1 MTESKKAPTLSLADV
16 SRLMADPSPRTR
28 ATTTSKIA
36 QKFSAMELGPAER
49 EIASE
54 IFRVMVRDTE
64 LLVRQ
69 SLAAHLRATPHLPH
83 DIALALAKDVDS
95 VALPVLTFS
104 EVLADEDLIQ
114 IIRSQSATKQVAI
127 AGRRQVSSSVSDAL
141 VESGNAEAVA
151 RLVGNAGAEVS
162 EKTFETVID
171 DYRDHPGVQDSLA
184 HRPKLPA
191 AIAERLIAAVSQRL
205 HDYLIDRH
213 DLPADLAS
221 GLVLQARER
230 TIITLVDYGSTEAE
244 LDLLVDQL
252 CRKGRLT
259 PSLLLRALMVGDIN
273 FFERSMGRLTGLP
286 LKNVRILL
294 HDKGMRGL
302 EPLYLRADL
311 PRAFFP
317 AFRAAVSLAVEMD
330 YDGGEDDRR
339 RYVERMIERMLTRL
353 EEPDK
358 ELGSVDLEYLM
369 AKLQLVAA

>member
-1 MTESKKAPTLSLADV
+1 MTEEQKSSPLSLADV

-28 ATTTSKIA
+28 AETTSKIA
-36 QKFSAMELGPAER
+36 QKFTTMELGPNER
-49 EIASE
+49 EIAAE
-54 IFRVMVRDTE
+54 IFRLMVRDTE

-69 SLAAHLRATPHLPH
+69 SLAAHLRSTPHLPH
-83 DIALALAKDVDS
+83 DIALALAQDVDS
-95 VALPVLTFS
+95 VALPVLTYS
-104 EVLADEDLIQ
+104 EVLTDGDLIE
-114 IIRSQSATKQVAI
+114 IIRGQSSSKQVAI

-162 EKTFETVID
+162 DEAFEAVID
-171 DYRDHPGVQDSLA
+171 QYHDNPTVQDSLA

-191 AIAERLIAAVSQRL
+191 AIAERLVAAVSQRL

-213 DLPADLAS
+213 DLSPELAS
-221 GLVLQARER
+221 SLVLQARER
-230 TIITLVDYGSTEAE
+230 SVITLLDYGSSEAE

-273 FFERSMGRLTGLP
+273 LFERSMARLTGLP

-294 HDKGMRGL
+294 HDKGLLGL

-317 AFRAAVSLAVEMD
+317 AFHAAVGLAVEMD

-339 RYVERMIERMLTRL
+339 RYAERMIERMLTRL
-353 EEPDK
+353 EEPAK
-358 ELGSVDLEYLM
+358 NLGPVDLEYLM
-369 AKLQLVAA
+369 AKLQRIAA